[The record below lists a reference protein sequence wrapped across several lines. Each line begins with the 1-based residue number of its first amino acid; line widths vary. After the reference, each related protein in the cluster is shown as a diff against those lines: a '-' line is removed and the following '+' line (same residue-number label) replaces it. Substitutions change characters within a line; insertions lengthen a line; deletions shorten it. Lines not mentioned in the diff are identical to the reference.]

1 MTLLAPL
8 YLFSMPI
15 SHEQRLLTGS
25 LDSLQA
31 ERDNKAKVYED
42 RIDTLEREAAERDA
56 RIIDL
61 EMKLKLANEKIDQL
75 ESQIEELTSKLEG
88 ERVASADLS
97 RKFES
102 EIESLKSK
110 LAAGGSPIPQEIA
123 SSMRSAQSDN
133 YLSVL
138 EMEGALRRSKQAEVS
153 LINQNMQIKQK
164 LKDLQQQAEERATAI
179 TAMAGSVGLVGSE
192 SDDDGKSAARRRFR
206 PQKVVQLV
214 GNAWKKIS
222 RRRRKV

>member
-1 MTLLAPL
+1 MTILAPL

-42 RIDTLEREAAERDA
+42 RIDTLEREAAEKDA

-61 EMKLKLANEKIDQL
+61 EMKLKLANEKIDHL

-123 SSMRSAQSDN
+123 SSVRSAQSDN

-179 TAMAGSVGLVGSE
+179 TAMASSVGSVGSE
-192 SDDDGKSAARRRFR
+192 SDDDGKSGARRRFR
-206 PQKVVQLV
+206 PQKVVQFV